1 MATVDEMYVSMYGRA
16 NAFYKS
22 LGECPS
28 THPLWLGSELPH
40 WFFIFI
46 LQHNTLLNALH
57 GLVSE
62 IQT

>member
-1 MATVDEMYVSMYGRA
+1 MATVDEMYVSMYERA

-22 LGECPS
+22 LGGCPS
-28 THPLWLGSELPH
+28 THPLWLGAEMPH

-46 LQHNTLLNALH
+46 LQHNTLLIALH

-62 IQT
+62 ID